1 MNSRVLLCAIAGIDD
16 AYLRES
22 EQFSAIADGIAADR
36 KRMRQRLTMIGV
48 AAAVCL
54 AVFGAVRLA
63 PSVFRLF
70 PPSEIPGGQTPE
82 VPASSEYTVSAV
94 IRGET
99 TEKETAGSAVSP
111 TVPAAD
117 KTESRTAPAGSDQTA
132 PTSRPDRPA
141 PGAEQPPAETPSTT
155 KAAEPTTANLT
166 TPHTEP
172 ASEQPTAPQPGGEPG
187 RSPGAVFTGRSV
199 SYAEARELF
208 AHPIVPCYDDDF
220 EGYEVGVVSRNGDI
234 HESGAFCLSV
244 GYAFADGT
252 IRLQDQDRLTGSSSA
267 STLGEAYDYR
277 GRTFYV
283 QSPGDYGE
291 SCYRVGYYPT
301 WDSGIAYEAVFDGD
315 ADVYAIMDRI
325 ISVEI

>member
-22 EQFSAIADGIAADR
+22 EQFSVIAAGIAADR
-36 KRMRQRLTMIGV
+36 KRIRQKLAMIGMI
-48 AAAVCL
+48 AAVCL
-54 AVFGAVRLA
+54 AVFGTVRLA
-63 PSVFRLF
+63 PSVFRLS
-70 PPSEIPGGQTPE
+70 PPSDIIGGQTPE
-82 VPASSEYTVSAV
+82 DPAGAESTVSSV
-94 IRGET
+94 VRGET
-99 TEKETAGSAVSP
+99 TEKETGGTTVNRSAL
-111 TVPAAD
+111 ADD
-117 KTESRTAPAGSDQTA
+117 KTESKITPAGSDPSA
-132 PTSRPDRPA
+132 PTSRPERPA
-141 PGAEQPPAETPSTT
+141 PGAEQPPGETPATT

-166 TPHTEP
+166 PPHTEP
-172 ASEQPTAPQPGGEPG
+172 PTEQPSGGEPG
-187 RSPGAVFTGRSV
+187 GAPGAVFTRRSV

-220 EGYEVGVVSRNGDI
+220 AGYEVGVVSRNGDI

-244 GYAFADGT
+244 DYLFAGGV
-252 IRLQDQDRLTGSSSA
+252 INLKDQDRLAGSSA

-301 WDSGIAYEAVFDGD
+301 WDSGVAYEAVFDGD

>member
-22 EQFSAIADGIAADR
+22 ERFSVISAGIAADR

-48 AAAVCL
+48 VAAVCL

-70 PPSEIPGGQTPE
+70 PPSGIPGGQTPE
-82 VPASSEYTVSAV
+82 DPAGTEYTVSSV
-94 IRGET
+94 IHGET
-99 TEKETAGSAVSP
+99 TEKETAGPTVSP
-111 TVPAAD
+111 SAPAD
-117 KTESRTAPAGSDQTA
+117 EKTGKQTAPAGSDPTA

-141 PGAEQPPAETPSTT
+141 PGAEQPATETPAAT
-155 KAAEPTTANLT
+155 KAAEPTTENLT
-166 TPHTEP
+166 LPHTEP
-172 ASEQPTAPQPGGEPG
+172 PTEQPTAPQPGGEPDG
-187 RSPGAVFTGRSV
+187 SPGAVFTRRSV

-208 AHPIVPCYDDDF
+208 AHPIVPCYDADF
-220 EGYEVGVVSRNGDI
+220 AGYQVGIVSRNGDVNA
-234 HESGAFCLSV
+234 EGAFCLSV
-244 GYAFADGT
+244 DYEFVNGT
-252 IRLQDQDRLTGSSSA
+252 IHLQDQDRLTGSSA

-291 SCYRVGYYPT
+291 SCCRVGYYPT
-301 WDSGIAYEAVFDGD
+301 WDSGVAYEAVFDGG
-315 ADVYAIMDRI
+315 ADVYEIMDRMI
-325 ISVEI
+325 AVEME